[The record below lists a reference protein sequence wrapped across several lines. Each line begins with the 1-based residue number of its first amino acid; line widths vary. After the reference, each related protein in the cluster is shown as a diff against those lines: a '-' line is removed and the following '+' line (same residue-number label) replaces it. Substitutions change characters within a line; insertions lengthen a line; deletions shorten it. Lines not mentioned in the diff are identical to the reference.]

1 MEVRD
6 ELEQL
11 SKEIKASLKKIE
23 ELKIAKKPKAVL
35 AERAR
40 LAEMRKR
47 GRGLMLELGQIAKS
61 AAEGVQNG
69 RPHS

>member
-6 ELEQL
+6 ELEAL